1 LRQKINLINTAMGII
16 SWIVMG
22 LIVGL
27 IAKFIMPGK
36 DPKGFLITILLGI
49 GGGLLGGYLGTVLG
63 LGTVTGFNLKSI
75 LIATGGAI
83 IILFVFR
90 TLKSK

>member
-1 LRQKINLINTAMGII
+1 MGII

-27 IAKFIMPGK
+27 LAKFIMPGK
-36 DPKGFLITILLGI
+36 DPQGFIITILLGI

-63 LGTVTGFNLKSI
+63 LGTVTGFDLKSI

-83 IILFVFR
+83 LILLVYR
-90 TLKSK
+90 ALRKK